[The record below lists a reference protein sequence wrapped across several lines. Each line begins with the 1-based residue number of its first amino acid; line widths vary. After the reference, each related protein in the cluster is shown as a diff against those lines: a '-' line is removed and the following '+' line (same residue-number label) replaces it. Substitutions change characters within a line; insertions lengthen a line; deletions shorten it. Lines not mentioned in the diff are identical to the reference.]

1 MEGIIAALVVPFHEN
16 GKIDEQGL
24 RNIVRFNIDVNH
36 IDGFYVNGSTGEN
49 FLISTDEK
57 KQILEIV
64 KDEAKNDVHLIAQ
77 IGSINLYEAVELGQ
91 FATELGYSCLS
102 AVTPFYYNFSF
113 EEIRDYYMTI
123 VNETQNNMLIY
134 SMPSFTG
141 VDMSLKHFGDLLKN
155 NKVIGV
161 KYTNSDF
168 FLLERLRKMFPEKL
182 IFSGFDEMLL
192 SASVL
197 GVNGAIGSTF
207 NINAKRAKEI
217 FQFAKSGQIE
227 EARKIQHE
235 TNDLIEKILQLGI
248 YQTIKEILAVKGV
261 ITVSSCRKPFKG
273 FDQRKREQ
281 VAEMVKEFNL

>member
-1 MEGIIAALVVPFHEN
+1 MEGIIAALVVPYHDN

-24 RNIVRFNIDVNH
+24 RKIVRFNMDVNH
-36 IDGFYVNGSTGEN
+36 IDGLYVNGSTGEN
-49 FLISTDEK
+49 FLISTEEK
-57 KQILEIV
+57 KQIFKIV
-64 KDEAKNDVHLIAQ
+64 KDEAQNDVHLIAQ

-113 EEIRDYYMTI
+113 EEIKDYYLTI
-123 VNETQNNMLIY
+123 VNETQNNMIIY

-141 VDMSLKHFGDLLKN
+141 VDMSLGHFGDLLKN
-155 NKVIGV
+155 NKIIGV

-168 FLLERLRKMFPEKL
+168 FLLERIRKMFPEKL

-207 NINAKRAKEI
+207 NINAKRAKKI
-217 FQFAKSGQIE
+217 FQLVKDGQIE

-235 TNDLIEKILQLGI
+235 TNDLIEKVLELGV
-248 YQTIKEILAVKGV
+248 YQTIKEVFACKGV
-261 ITVSSCRKPFKG
+261 ISVSGSRKPLKG
-273 FDQRKREQ
+273 FDQSKRDL

>member
-1 MEGIIAALVVPFHEN
+1 MEGIIAALVVPFHDN

-24 RNIVRFNIDVNH
+24 RKIVRFNIDVNH
-36 IDGFYVNGSTGEN
+36 IDGLYVNGSTGEN

-57 KQILEIV
+57 KQVFEIV
-64 KDEAKNDVHLIAQ
+64 KDEAQNDVHLIAQ

-91 FATELGYSCLS
+91 FATELGYPCLS
-102 AVTPFYYNFSF
+102 AVTPFYYHFSF
-113 EEIRDYYMTI
+113 EEIKDYYLTI
-123 VNETQNNMLIY
+123 VDETRNNMLIY

-141 VDMSLKHFGDLLKN
+141 VDMSLTHFGDLLKN
-155 NKVIGV
+155 EKIIGV

-168 FLLERLRKMFPEKL
+168 FLLERIRKTFPEKL

-207 NINAKRAKEI
+207 NINAKRAKKI
-217 FQFAKSGQIE
+217 FQLAKAGQIE

-235 TNDLIEKILQLGI
+235 TNDLIERILELGV
-248 YQTIKEILAVKGV
+248 YQTIKEVFAVKGV
-261 ITVSSCRKPFKG
+261 TSVSGCRKPLKD
-273 FDQRKREQ
+273 FDQSERDQ
-281 VAEMVKEFNL
+281 VAKMVKDFNL